1 MFGQYLIP
9 DNEGTVG
16 IGDKVEVLS
25 AGASNLM

>member
-9 DNEGTVG
+9 DNEGTIG

-25 AGASNLM
+25 AGASNVM